1 MITVCHDRYFLDRVV
16 DKLFVF
22 TGDGHIEVYH
32 GGYSDYVED
41 KETNGSIGGDT
52 KRGVLRHAVQVNGAL
67 DCGVQANGAL
77 RNEQQ
82 SIGTNTGSGES
93 NEVNLG
99 GKKKLTLGEVKELE
113 QLELRIAELEG
124 LLKAYDAM
132 IAQGGSD
139 YSAIESTV
147 KEREQVAEEL
157 EESTLRWMELEERK

>member
-1 MITVCHDRYFLDRVV
+1 M
-16 DKLFVF
+16 
-22 TGDGHIEVYH
+22 
-32 GGYSDYVED
+32 
-41 KETNGSIGGDT
+41 
-52 KRGVLRHAVQVNGAL
+52 QVNGAL
-67 DCGVQANGAL
+67 DRGAQANGAL
-77 RNEQQ
+77 RNGEQNAA
-82 SIGTNTGSGES
+82 TNTVFGER
-93 NEVNLG
+93 NETELES
-99 GKKKLTLGEVKELE
+99 KKKLTLGEVKELE